1 MRSTVE
7 DLGVEPATGVGAS
20 AFTTIDPGAQL
31 AKLARFVEDQPT
43 PPLVLLWVLADEY
56 ESYEVLTGRYTVPGI
71 QGGERPYEGDGEGL
85 IVWDGDMPAIQD
97 TQDVRLALTVS
108 RRPMP
113 PGGFPLLVCLHGSG
127 GSGSTGSIEDPEMRH
142 STPTQPLPGRDPR
155 SG

>member
-1 MRSTVE
+1 VRSTVE

-20 AFTTIDPGAQL
+20 VFTTIDPGAQL

-43 PPLVLLWVLADEY
+43 PLVVLPWVLADEY

-97 TQDVRLALTVS
+97 TQDGSAGERRCQELIYAL
-108 RRPMP
+108 
-113 PGGFPLLVCLHGSG
+113 FL
-127 GSGSTGSIEDPEMRH
+127 ST
-142 STPTQPLPGRDPR
+142 
-155 SG
+155 